1 MNNDYIVKN
10 VYRSFVVVSI
20 LSAMTATIGVL
31 IDNIIVGHFLGEV
44 ALGAMGVVNPV
55 TLIFSAFGNVC
66 SGGGTARSAQAIG
79 RGDTEQVRRI
89 FTVTMILA
97 AASGILL
104 TIIGLLF
111 TPEIASVLGAHGELE
126 QPTIDFLSGYFLGAT
141 PTILMTALMG
151 FVRVDGS
158 KNLPLIC
165 IGVMTAV
172 NITLDLVMVLVFH
185 QGMFGMALATSISY
199 CCAVLVG
206 CLHFKKEINS
216 LKLVKPKQAGRELW
230 EIITTGLPTSIS
242 RICDTIKVLV
252 LNNLLVVTAGAAAVT
267 ALSVRTQANSF
278 LGALMVGLGTAA
290 IPVVGMFFGEE
301 DKIAL
306 KATLKTSLRYGLTLN
321 GIMAV
326 VLLLFPGFFAKLL
339 GVADAETLVMANQAI
354 RFFAVGMPVALV
366 NTVLMNFYQS
376 TRRTGFATCICI
388 MQGLLYTVLFA
399 FALIN
404 PLGSTGVWAA
414 FLLGE
419 ICTLISIIVFII
431 CKNRRF
437 SIKLIDCMMLGENFG
452 GDPKDRLE
460 LSIGN
465 SMEEVMKISQ
475 GIHKFGSGRDID
487 EKTLNRLTLFIEEMA
502 GNVVQHAFKPK
513 EKKWFDLMILNKQ
526 DSIVIRMRD
535 NGAMFDPLSY
545 INSEA
550 SAQQKEQQA
559 QGYGLQIVSSLADQF
574 VYRRSMGLNVVIME
588 ISKIKTDS

>member
-44 ALGAMGVVNPV
+44 ALGAMGVVNPIS
-55 TLIFSAFGNVC
+55 LIFSAFGNVC

-79 RGDTEQVRRI
+79 RGDTEQVQRI
-89 FTVTMILA
+89 FTVTMTLA
-97 AASGILL
+97 AASGIIL
-104 TIIGLLF
+104 TVIGLIY
-111 TPEIASVLGAHGELE
+111 TPEIAAVLGAHGELE

-172 NITLDLVMVLVFH
+172 NITLDLMMVLVFH
-185 QGMFGMALATSISY
+185 QGMFGMALATAISY

-206 CLHFKKEINS
+206 CLHFRKKTNT
-216 LKLVKPKQAGRELW
+216 LRLVKTKQVGKELW
-230 EIITTGLPTSIS
+230 STIITGLPTSIS
-242 RICDTIKVLV
+242 RICDTIKVML

-278 LGALMVGLGTAA
+278 LGALMVGIGTAA

-301 DKIAL
+301 DKRAL
-306 KATLKTSLRYGLTLN
+306 KATLKASLRYGLMLN

-326 VLLLFPGFFAKLL
+326 ILLLFPGFFAKLL

-354 RFFAVGMPVALV
+354 RFFAIGMPIALV

-388 MQGLLYTVLFA
+388 MQGLFYTVLFA
-399 FALIN
+399 FILIN
-404 PLGSTGVWAA
+404 PMGSTGVWVA

-419 ICTLISIIVFII
+419 ICTFISIIIFVT

-437 SIKLIDCMMLGENFG
+437 SIKLTAYMLLSKNFG

-465 SMEEVMKISQ
+465 SMEEVMKISE
-475 GIHKFGSGRDID
+475 GIHKFGQNRDID
-487 EKTLNRLTLFIEEMA
+487 GKALNRISLFIEEMA
-502 GNVVQHAFKPK
+502 GNVVQHAFKPN
-513 EKKWFDLMILNKQ
+513 EKKWFDLMILNKE
-526 DSIVIRMRD
+526 DSIVLRMRD
-535 NGAMFDPLSY
+535 NGTMFDPLSY
-545 INSEA
+545 GSSEED
-550 SAQQKEQQA
+550 AQQELQQTRR
-559 QGYGLQIVSSLADQF
+559 YGLRIVSSLSDRLE
-574 VYRRSMGLNVVIME
+574 YRRSMGLNVVVME
-588 ISKIKTDS
+588 ISKTKTDS